1 MKINQHFTQMKN
13 VKITLVLITALLFVV
28 GCGEKPVGDPHEHD
42 PIMDTVPKPD
52 IIISVLAADSL
63 YKNYGSDRAS
73 FLDETINQQN
83 PDLEEGYDPT
93 RFVTVE
99 FDVLSQ
105 YMKYVSQQSAKAGVT
120 PKGIRFYLGQI
131 GSESQTDAIDPG
143 PETIFFNPTAAFPGI
158 TGDISYALQIDPAG
172 NYRAVTVGSV
182 IDAAMKNPQDQKGA
196 NLLLQ
201 GQIESLAG
209 DRVGFPPPP
218 HPGDENDYH

>member
-1 MKINQHFTQMKN
+1 MKN
-13 VKITLVLITALLFVV
+13 LKITSILVTVLL
-28 GCGEKPVGDPHEHD
+28 CISACAEKPNGEDPGHD
-42 PIMDTVPKPD
+42 EPVMDTVPEPD

-63 YKNYGSDRAS
+63 YRNYGSDRAN
-73 FLDETINQQN
+73 FLEEVVNEQN
-83 PDLEEGYDPT
+83 PDIDGGYNPT

-99 FDVLSQ
+99 FDVLSD
-105 YMKYVSQQSAKAGVT
+105 YLKFVSQQSAKAGIK

-131 GSESQTDAIDPG
+131 GSESEVDGIDPG

-172 NYRAVTVGSV
+172 NYRAVTVGSI
-182 IDAAMKNPQDQKGA
+182 IDAASKTQQSQKGA

-201 GQIESLAG
+201 GGIQSLAG